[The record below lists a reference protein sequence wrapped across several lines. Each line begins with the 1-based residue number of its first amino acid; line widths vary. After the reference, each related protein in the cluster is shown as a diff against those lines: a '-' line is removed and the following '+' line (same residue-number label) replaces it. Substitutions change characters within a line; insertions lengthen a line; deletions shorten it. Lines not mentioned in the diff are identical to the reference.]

1 MFEVFLQEHSQDIA
15 LVLRNWL
22 SGTLAGCWTSC
33 SVETWKM
40 CSCRNTSSICTRRNI
55 GQNVKR
61 EKCSCRNIVE
71 NFRRCV
77 AFCNTS
83 KVTSHFQYFVSN
95 TWCIISVFCVMLSH
109 FLLSLF
115 RLIRNRWSHLSP
127 RLPVDVIGT
136 RGLGWVRTSLG
147 KAEGF

>member
-1 MFEVFLQEHSQDIA
+1 MFLRERLARDSSRGANECRQFTLDRLGSLVDLEMVEVFLQEHSQDMA
-15 LVLRNWL
+15 SVLRNWL

-33 SVETWKM
+33 SVETWKI
-40 CSCRNTSSICTRRNI
+40 CSCRNTSSICTWRDV

-83 KVTSHFQYFVSN
+83 KATSHFQYFVSN
-95 TWCIISVFCVMLSH
+95 TWCIIS
-109 FLLSLF
+109 
-115 RLIRNRWSHLSP
+115 
-127 RLPVDVIGT
+127 
-136 RGLGWVRTSLG
+136 
-147 KAEGF
+147 